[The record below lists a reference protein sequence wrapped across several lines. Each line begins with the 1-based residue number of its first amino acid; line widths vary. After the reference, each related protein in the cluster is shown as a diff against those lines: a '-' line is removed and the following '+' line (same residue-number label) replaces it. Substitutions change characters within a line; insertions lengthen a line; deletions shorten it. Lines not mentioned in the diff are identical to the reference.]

1 MNVLRVSA
9 TAAAAAMLMLLG
21 VVVALP
27 ASAGGQTY
35 VVTIA
40 EDRAAAINDCNPAPR
55 GDPATGCSLR
65 EAIIAANL
73 SLGTD
78 MITFDPAL
86 LPNTFHLTLSSGSSP
101 SGQDWGDLD
110 ILDPVTIDGQV
121 GGQASVIITADGL
134 FPQDRVIDIASGAS
148 GTVLRGLDISD
159 GYPTVQDPERQTATL
174 DDLDGGGIR
183 AEGDQLALE
192 DVRLSGNA
200 AQGVGGGI
208 AWYGGGT
215 LSLTDVTVGDNAA
228 RAGGGVFARSDNG
241 ATLSI
246 QRSTLI
252 DNALL
257 GQQEMRG
264 SSRDGN
270 GGGLYADG
278 VVLDMD
284 RTGVIG
290 NGTPYS
296 PVMGRDTEVPTSPV
310 YSGGGMYLRASS
322 LDPSRITESLFR
334 DNTSLVHGGGMT
346 LASGEV
352 TIEGTT
358 LRDNTAS
365 GSGPLRGGAAT
376 YDGGGAI
383 HAELPQAS
391 ARIINSTI
399 SGNTAST
406 GAAIRVD
413 YYPPRAV
420 SGSSIDLVHVTVADN
435 TTTYVG
441 ADIEVT
447 SDVALSAPEGVTFYN
462 SILQS
467 SGTVCEAITGIGGG
481 GLWSYDGNANPD
493 GSCLDVLQADDVTGE
508 AAVQDLEPFAD
519 NGSTVTTGGSTQW
532 EGDTEVV
539 QTRELAAGAEGVDT
553 AAPVRGR
560 VDMDTR
566 GVEEHV
572 VSCEP
577 GVADRTITHS
587 FQVDTDQRGFTR
599 PVPAGDPGPCDRGAF
614 ERQAT
619 PTTPTPGSPSRDV
632 SLAKTGPTMAAP
644 GDEITYTLT
653 ATNTGATATG
663 VTITDPLAAG
673 AEFVGASSACDESGG
688 TVTCA
693 VGSLAGGQSV
703 AVTITVAVE
712 GEGSLTNTACVDA
725 AGSDTDAS
733 NDCATHVVDVDDTMR
748 VEGPARVE
756 TAVAGAQAAFEGLA
770 ADAVVLSRQDAF
782 PDSQVGTPLAIALN
796 APMLLSQQDV
806 LSTPTEAEILRVLP
820 IGGTVY
826 LLGGESALSAA
837 VEERLGAIGYVP
849 VRLAG
854 VNRFETAAVVAEF
867 LGNPADV
874 LVADGADFRSSI
886 IAGAA
891 ATQLATTRGLDP
903 VGAVLLSDG
912 ERMPAET
919 QAYLDATTPRAVT
932 IGAAAGVAMPGADEA
947 IVADGPAGLSVAVAE
962 RFFSAPT
969 AIGVATDADFPDGLI
984 GGAIVNLAANGPM
997 LLTPPDAL
1005 AGPIADYL
1013 AANLATVSRAFV
1025 FGGPAALAPQVE
1037 DDLDAILFTR
1047 R

>member
-1 MNVLRVSA
+1 MNLFRVSA

-35 VVTIA
+35 VVTIT
-40 EDRAAAINDCNPAPR
+40 EDRAAAVNDCNPAPR

-73 SLGTD
+73 SLGAD

-86 LPNTFHLTLSSGSSP
+86 LPNTFHLTISAESSP
-101 SGQDWGDLD
+101 SGQEGGDLD

-134 FPQDRVIDIASGAS
+134 SPQDRVFDITSGAS

-159 GYPTVQDPERQTATL
+159 GYPTVDDPERQMATL

-183 AEGDQLALE
+183 AEADQVTLE
-192 DVRLSGNA
+192 DIYLSGNVA
-200 AQGVGGGI
+200 EGVGGGI

-215 LSLTDVTVGDNAA
+215 LSLTDVTVEDNVA
-228 RAGGGVFARSDNG
+228 RAGGGVFARSANG
-241 ATLSI
+241 ATLSV
-246 QRSTLI
+246 QHSTLI
-252 DNALL
+252 GNALL
-257 GQQEMRG
+257 GRQEMRG
-264 SSRDGN
+264 SSSDPN

-278 VVLDMD
+278 IVLDMD
-284 RTGVIG
+284 RTGVID

-296 PVMGRDTEVPTSPV
+296 PVLGRGTEVPTSPV
-310 YSGGGMYLRASS
+310 FSGGGMYLRAST
-322 LDPSRITESLFR
+322 LDPSRITGSIFR
-334 DNTSLVHGGGMT
+334 DNDSLAFGGGMS
-346 LASGEV
+346 LVSGEV

-358 LRDNTAS
+358 LSGNTVA
-365 GSGPLRGGAAT
+365 GPTPLRGGAAT

-383 HAELPQAS
+383 HAEMPEVG

-399 SGNTAST
+399 SGNSAPT
-406 GAAIRVD
+406 GAAIRAD
-413 YYPPRAV
+413 YYPPRAL

-447 SDVALSAPEGVTFYN
+447 ADVPLSAPEGVTFYN

-467 SGTVCEAITGIGGG
+467 SGTVCEAITGGG

-493 GSCLDVLQADDVTGE
+493 GSCLDVLQPDDVTG
-508 AAVQDLEPFAD
+508 AGAVQDLEPFAD

-532 EGDTEVV
+532 EGDPEVV
-539 QTRELAAGAEGVDT
+539 PTRELAAGAEGVDT

-560 VDMDTR
+560 VNMDTR
-566 GVEEHV
+566 GVEEPV

-619 PTTPTPGSPSRDV
+619 PTTPTPGSPSRDL
-632 SLAKTGPTMAAP
+632 SLTKTGPTMAAP

-653 ATNTGATATG
+653 ATNDGATATG
-663 VTITDPLAAG
+663 VTITDPLVAG
-673 AEFVGASSACDESGG
+673 AELVDASAACDESGG

-693 VGSLAGGQSV
+693 VGTLADGQSV

-725 AGSDTDAS
+725 AGSDTDGS

-806 LSTPTEAEILRVLP
+806 LSTATEAEILRVLP

-854 VNRFETAAVVAEF
+854 VNRFETAAVVADF

-886 IAGAA
+886 VAGAA
-891 ATQLATTRGLDP
+891 ATQLAVTRGLDP
-903 VGAVLLSDG
+903 VGAVLLTDG

-919 QAYLDATTPRAVT
+919 QAYLDANAPTAVT
-932 IGAAAGVAMPGADEA
+932 IGAAAGVAMPGAAEA
-947 IVADGPAGLSVAVAE
+947 VVGADPAALSVAVAE
-962 RFFSAPT
+962 RFFSGPT

-1013 AANLATVSRAFV
+1013 TTNLATVSRAFI